1 MKEDDE
7 RGLLAY
13 EMSCYRN
20 MLRARWRDK
29 VSNDNIRQ
37 KVDRK
42 ETIMDIIRRRKLLLF
57 GHICRMPDDRLVKT
71 VLLGSVDGIRWRGRP
86 PKKWTDN
93 ITDWTLNCHCVK
105 LFGCHKTVLHVTRQY
120 LASTVSNQGTRR
132 RRPYPTSIQPNT
144 RNVLPLAL
152 DC

>member
-93 ITDWTLNCHCVK
+93 ITDWTELSVCEAVWLSQDRASWN
-105 LFGCHKTVLHVTRQY
+105 KTVFGI
-120 LASTVSNQGTRR
+120 NGF
-132 RRPYPTSIQPNT
+132 
-144 RNVLPLAL
+144 
-152 DC
+152 

>member
-13 EMSCYRN
+13 EMRCYRN

-93 ITDWTLNCHCVK
+93 ITDWTELSVCEAVWLSQDRASWN
-105 LFGCHKTVLHVTRQY
+105 KTVFGI
-120 LASTVSNQGTRR
+120 NGF
-132 RRPYPTSIQPNT
+132 
-144 RNVLPLAL
+144 
-152 DC
+152 